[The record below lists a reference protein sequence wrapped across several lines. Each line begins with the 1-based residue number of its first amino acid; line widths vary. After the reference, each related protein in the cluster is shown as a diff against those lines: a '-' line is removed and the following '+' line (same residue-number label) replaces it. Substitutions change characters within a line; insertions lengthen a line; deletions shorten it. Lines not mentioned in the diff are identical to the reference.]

1 MLRWNWHY
9 IKIKIHI
16 IYTIYFPRALLY
28 RQTNIHEKLFVIQGN
43 CLELGAYGVLNQVK
57 CENFTG
63 GSPVGPYL
71 SDEIYRC
78 MFMIFFIEIEIKKD
92 IWEFNLFFFLL
103 RPICILHLKVL
114 KIVNTIQGIVLLII
128 LFFNRSSLS

>member
-28 RQTNIHEKLFVIQGN
+28 RQTNIHEKLFVFQGN

-63 GSPVGPYL
+63 GSPVSPYFCL
-71 SDEIYRC
+71 WYSSLKLKLKRISENSIC
-78 MFMIFFIEIEIKKD
+78 
-92 IWEFNLFFFLL
+92 FFLRL
-103 RPICILHLKVL
+103 RPICIMHLKVHVL

-128 LFFNRSSLS
+128 LYFNRSSLS